1 MADECGLSLLFAWSL
16 AAQGMAA
23 QQMFGVAVWSGWL
36 EVAAVGDRADWLT

>member
-23 QQMFGVAVWSGWL
+23 QQMFGVAGSGL
-36 EVAAVGDRADWLT
+36 VGLQLRPWATERTG